1 MQMTA
6 KRTSR
11 PPLELTE
18 DLRSKLEELR
28 ASVSAHPRRVMRAR
42 ILLLY
47 AQGRSITGIH
57 EALGVSRPT
66 IYKCIDR
73 AVAGGVLAGL
83 EDHVPA
89 AQSAPL
95 PDDAKKWFLGLACT
109 RPRQLGL
116 DRDHWTFSS
125 LIAHVQEQAPGAG
138 YPELVRASRSTLWRM
153 LNHHHLTAQPTR
165 WFLERRATG
174 PDPSGPCG
182 QDVLLL
188 RHRLALVQVCVKGP
202 EHRLLCLSLTKAN
215 GRGMDGRVRRTRARA
230 GLQHGITG
238 NLHLLTALNLHS
250 CEVLTRV
257 EAHYRIREFIALLE
271 SLDAHFPAGNMIRLV
286 LDRHPAHLALE
297 TMTHLESRAGRFEY
311 VLNPGAGAWL
321 NLIQDLY
328 GKLIQAVCDQVRAP
342 GPEELQDRLLAR
354 LGEINSQPMVCQWE
368 RSDLGLADIVNT
380 P

>member
-1 MQMTA
+1 MTA

-11 PPLELTE
+11 PPLKLTE
-18 DLRSKLEELR
+18 DLRIKLEELR
-28 ASVSAHPRRVMRAR
+28 VSASAHPRRVMRAR

-47 AQGRSITGIH
+47 AQGRSIAAIH

-73 AVAGGVLAGL
+73 AIAGGVLAGL
-83 EDHVPA
+83 EDHVPT

-95 PDDAKKWFLGLACT
+95 SDDARKWFVGLACT
-109 RPRQLGL
+109 MPRQLGM
-116 DRDHWTFSS
+116 DRDHWTFSG
-125 LIAHVQEQAPGAG
+125 LVAHIQEHATGAG

-165 WFLERRATG
+165 WFLERRTG
-174 PDPSGPCG
+174 PASPGSCG
-182 QDVLLL
+182 QEVLLL

-202 EHRLLCLSLTKAN
+202 DHRLLCLSLKKAN
-215 GRGMDGRVRRTRARA
+215 GRGMDGKIRGSRPRP
-230 GLQHGITG
+230 GLQHEITG
-238 NLHLLTALNLHS
+238 RLHLLTALDLRS
-250 CEVLTRV
+250 CEVLVRV
-257 EAHYRIREFIALLE
+257 EAHYRIREFITLLQT
-271 SLDAHFPAGNMIRLV
+271 LDAHFPAENMIRLV

-297 TMTHLESRAGRFEY
+297 TMTYLESRTGRFEY
-311 VLNPGAGAWL
+311 LLNPGAGSWL

-328 GKLIQAVCDQVRAP
+328 GKLVQAVCDQVRAP
-342 GPEELQDRLLAR
+342 GQEELQDRLLAR
-354 LGEINSQPMVCQWE
+354 LGEINWRPIVCQWE